1 MSALEAT
8 HEPPDASRTEL
19 SEAEIIAIVDP
30 WLSEHTNLIE
40 RREANNERAGS
51 KFQSFA
57 HFNANL
63 SQVKNRIAI
72 LMPGANVQ
80 QTWKLQS
87 LQRAVVTS
95 LSELACGPRV
105 ARPAL
110 Q

>member
-63 SQVKNRIAI
+63 SQVKKRIAI
-72 LMPGANVQ
+72 VMPGATAQ
-80 QTWKLQS
+80 SQTWKLQS

-95 LSELACGPRV
+95 LSEQRE
-105 ARPAL
+105 
-110 Q
+110 